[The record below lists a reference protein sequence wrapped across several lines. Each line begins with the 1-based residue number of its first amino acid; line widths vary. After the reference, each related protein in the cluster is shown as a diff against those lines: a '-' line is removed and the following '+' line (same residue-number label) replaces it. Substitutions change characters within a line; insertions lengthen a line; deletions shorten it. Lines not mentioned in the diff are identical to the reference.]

1 MDNERDRG
9 VIDASLGDDERHFD
23 LALRPTRLDEYVGQR
38 KHVDNLRV
46 FIEAARRRGE
56 PLDHV
61 LFCGPPGLGKT
72 TLAHIIAS
80 EMGVSIHCSS
90 GPAIEH
96 KGGLAALLTKV
107 GPREVLFI
115 DEIHRLT
122 PIVEENLY
130 PAIEDFE
137 MDIIAGDGPHAA
149 SYKLPLNPFT
159 LVGATTRTGLLT
171 SPLLSRFGV
180 SIRLDYYPPED
191 LQKIVV
197 RSAGLLHIAIDEGGA
212 VEIAR
217 RARGTPRIAN
227 RLLRRVRDFAEVEGT
242 GRIDV
247 AAARHALER
256 LEVDEVGFDDMDR
269 KILLTIIEKFG
280 GGPVGIETI
289 SAAVSEPRDTIEDV
303 YEPYLLQNGFL
314 QRTPRGRVAT
324 RRAYEHL
331 GRPFSGGEAPQG
343 RLF

>member
-1 MDNERDRG
+1 MTVYENNRG
-9 VIDASLGDDERHFD
+9 VVDANIAVDERNYD
-23 LALRPTRLDEYVGQR
+23 IALRPDSLTEYVGQK
-38 KHVDNLRV
+38 KHVANLRV

-72 TLAHIIAS
+72 TLAYIIAS
-80 EMGVSIHCSS
+80 EMNVNIHTTS

-96 KGGLAALLTKV
+96 KGALAALLSKL
-107 GPREVLFI
+107 GPKDVLFI

-130 PAIEDFE
+130 PAIEDYE
-137 MDIIAGDGPHAA
+137 IDIVAGDGPHAS

-180 SIRLDYYPPED
+180 NVRLDYYPPEE
-191 LQKIVV
+191 LKQIVV
-197 RSAGLLHIAIDEGGA
+197 RSAGLLNIPVEEDGA
-212 VEIAR
+212 DEIAR
-217 RARGTPRIAN
+217 RSRGTPRIAN
-227 RLLRRVRDFAEVEGT
+227 RLLRRVRDFAEVEGQGT
-242 GRIDV
+242 V
-247 AAARHALER
+247 SASLAQHALQR
-256 LEVDEVGFDDMDR
+256 LEVDNAGFDEMDR
-269 KILLTIIEKFG
+269 KILTTIIDKFD

-289 SAAVSEPRDTIEDV
+289 AAAVSEPRDTIEDV
-303 YEPYLLQNGFL
+303 YEPYLMQNGFL
-314 QRTPRGRVAT
+314 QRTPRGRIAT

-331 GRPFSGGEAPQG
+331 RIPYEQERQRG
-343 RLF
+343 LF

>member
-1 MDNERDRG
+1 MDDERDRG
-9 VIDASLGDDERHFD
+9 VIDASLGDDERHYD
-23 LALRPTRLDEYVGQR
+23 VALRPTRLDEYVGQR

-46 FIEAARRRGE
+46 FIEAARQRGE
-56 PLDHV
+56 ALDHV

-80 EMGVSIHCSS
+80 EMGVAIHCSS

-191 LQKIVV
+191 LQKIVM
-197 RSAGLLHIAIDEGGA
+197 RSAGLLHLEIKEDGA
-212 VEIAR
+212 AEIAR

-227 RLLRRVRDFAEVEGT
+227 RLLRRVRDFAQVEGT
-242 GRIDV
+242 GLIDI

-289 SAAVSEPRDTIEDV
+289 SAAVSEPRDTLEDV

-331 GRPFSGGEAPQG
+331 GLPFAGGDAPQG

>member
-1 MDNERDRG
+1 MEDERDRG

-23 LALRPTRLDEYVGQR
+23 VALRPVRLDEYVGQR

-56 PLDHV
+56 ALDHV

-72 TLAHIIAS
+72 TLAHIIAN
-80 EMGVSIHCSS
+80 EMGVAIHSSS

-130 PAIEDFE
+130 PAIEDFV

-197 RSAGLLHIAIDEGGA
+197 RSAGLLRIAIDEAGA
-212 VEIAR
+212 AEIAR

-269 KILLTIIEKFG
+269 KILFTIIEKFG

-289 SAAVSEPRDTIEDV
+289 SAAVSEPRDTLEDV
-303 YEPYLLQNGFL
+303 YEPFLLQNGFL

-331 GRPFSGGEAPQG
+331 GLPFPGGDVPQG

>member
-1 MDNERDRG
+1 MTNERDRG
-9 VIDASLGDDERHFD
+9 PISATAGDDEGRFD
-23 LALRPTRLDEYVGQR
+23 VALRPTTLGEYVGQK

-56 PLDHV
+56 ALDHV

-72 TLAHIIAS
+72 TLAHIIAA
-80 EMGVSIHCSS
+80 ELGVAIHSSS

-96 KGGLAALLTKV
+96 KGALAALLTKV

-191 LQKIVV
+191 LEKIVI
-197 RSAGLLHIAIDEGGA
+197 RSAGLLRIAVDPEGA
-212 VEIAR
+212 MEIAR

-227 RLLRRVRDFAEVEGT
+227 RLLRRVRDFAEVEGD
-242 GRIDV
+242 GRVDV

-256 LEVDEVGFDDMDR
+256 LEVDGAGFDDMDR

-289 SAAVSEPRDTIEDV
+289 SAAVSEPRDTLEDV
-303 YEPYLLQNGFL
+303 YEPFLLQNGFL

-331 GRPFSGGEAPQG
+331 GLPFDGGSQG